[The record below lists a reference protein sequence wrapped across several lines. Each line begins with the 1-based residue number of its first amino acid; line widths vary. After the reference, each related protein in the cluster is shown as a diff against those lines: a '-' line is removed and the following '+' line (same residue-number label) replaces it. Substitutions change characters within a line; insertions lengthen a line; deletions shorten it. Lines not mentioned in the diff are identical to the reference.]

1 MKRISLMIFVVTTFF
16 AFSVE
21 AKEKVKIGV
30 VDLQRILME
39 STAGKKAKKE
49 LNDFFEQKKKELDK
63 KQEELNRLKNEL
75 DKKFS
80 VLDEKTKR
88 EKQIEFENKRLEFLQ
103 EAQESDKALKEK
115 DAELTQSIIRDVQDI
130 VDEVADSEG
139 YTFVFEKN
147 EGGLLYFDKVYD
159 ITDTVLKKYEEKS
172 RK

>member
-1 MKRISLMIFVVTTFF
+1 MKRKSLIILGVAMLL

-21 AKEKVKIGV
+21 AREKVKIGV

-49 LNDFFEQKKKELDK
+49 LNDFYEQKKKDLDK
-63 KQEELNRLKNEL
+63 KQEELNKMKNEL
-75 DKKFS
+75 EKKFT

-103 EAQESDKALKEK
+103 EAQESEKALKEK
-115 DAELTQSIIRDVQDI
+115 DAELTQSIIKDVQDI
-130 VDEVADSEG
+130 VDEVADAEG

-147 EGGLLYFDKVYD
+147 EGGLLYYDKVND
-159 ITDTVLKKYEEKS
+159 ITDIVLKKYEAK

>member
-1 MKRISLMIFVVTTFF
+1 MKKITLTIFLVMLVV
-16 AFSVE
+16 AFSAE
-21 AKEKVKIGV
+21 AKEKIKIGV

-49 LNDFFEQKKKELDK
+49 LNDFYEQKKKELNK
-63 KQEELNRLKNEL
+63 KEEELKNLQKEL
-75 DKKFS
+75 ERKMT

-103 EAQESDKALKEK
+103 DAQESDKALKEK
-115 DAELTQSIIRDVQDI
+115 DAELTQSIIKDVQDI
-130 VDEVADSEG
+130 VDEVAEEEG

-147 EGGLLYFDKVYD
+147 EGGLLYYDKVYD
-159 ITDTVLKKYEEKS
+159 ITDVVLKKYETKS

>member
-1 MKRISLMIFVVTTFF
+1 MKRISLIIFVVTMFF

-49 LNDFFEQKKKELDK
+49 LNDFYEQKKKELDK
-63 KQEELNRLKNEL
+63 KQEELNKMKSEL
-75 DKKFS
+75 DKKFT

-88 EKQIEFENKRLEFLQ
+88 EKQMEFENKRLEFLQ

-115 DAELTQSIIRDVQDI
+115 DAGLTQGIIKDVQDI
-130 VDEVADSEG
+130 VDEVADAEG
-139 YTFVFEKN
+139 YTFVFEKT
-147 EGGLLYFDKVYD
+147 EGGLLYYDKVND
-159 ITDTVLKKYEEKS
+159 ITDTVLKKYETKS